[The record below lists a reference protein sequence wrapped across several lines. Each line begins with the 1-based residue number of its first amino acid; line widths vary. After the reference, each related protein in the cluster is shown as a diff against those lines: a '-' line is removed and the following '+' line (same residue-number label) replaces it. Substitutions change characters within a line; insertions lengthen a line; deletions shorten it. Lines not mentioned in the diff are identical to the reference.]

1 MFSLDN
7 QKQSTFPQLYS
18 LFTAT
23 KVITLKQHYLY
34 LQPKRRDF
42 CLLVG
47 YYAKRGDKHS
57 ARATFESMRGIGI
70 DPSSYAF
77 TRLVKTLQWGYHL
90 VKHVKHLPA
99 LGSGFLICLMI
110 FYAYVVYFNVVG
122 SFYSLIH
129 AYAVARDMKT
139 LQWGYHLVKLVENFP
154 AFASGFLICLL
165 IFYTY
170 VVYFNVVCS
179 FYSLIHAYAVAR
191 DMKGAISC
199 FTEMVDEGI
208 KPTIATYCIL
218 ISGFGKEG
226 NAE

>member
-90 VKHVKHLPA
+90 VKHV
-99 LGSGFLICLMI
+99 
-110 FYAYVVYFNVVG
+110 
-122 SFYSLIH
+122 
-129 AYAVARDMKT
+129 
-139 LQWGYHLVKLVENFP
+139 ENFP